1 VLLNNDQVPGTP
13 MTAEGPFE
21 DSNCLCAFECRVA
34 ADSPLGYVVNVS
46 SARGQDDR
54 CQNKPQHQPSIA
66 TLTKH
71 IAICTSSPCL
81 QSREIYLSIKFY
93 LYVPPLATAHT
104 PFVVSHLHPVG
115 LTTTIAICPIS
126 SYTPL
131 YISLPRPRM
140 DQTPSIAR
148 DSGFLEL

>member
-1 VLLNNDQVPGTP
+1 MIVARTNGCGSHLWLANQALP
-13 MTAEGPFE
+13 E
-21 DSNCLCAFECRVA
+21 DHSH
-34 ADSPLGYVVNVS
+34 
-46 SARGQDDR
+46 
-54 CQNKPQHQPSIA
+54 PQHQPSIA

-81 QSREIYLSIKFY
+81 QPCEIYLSIKFY

-115 LTTTIAICPIS
+115 PTTTIAIFPIS

-148 DSGFLEL
+148 DSGLLELWTKRRPYHHTHSNRPHAD